1 MNMKVVKTGINKSAI
16 QLLEKT
22 LESVKAGE
30 TIAVTIVSEFNNAE
44 YSLQFSTSSTRTQTA
59 GMLLDAAI
67 KRLGYQY
74 ED

>member
-1 MNMKVVKTGINKSAI
+1 MNMRVVKSGINKSAI
-16 QLLEKT
+16 ELLEKA
-22 LESVKAGE
+22 LESVKSGE

-59 GMLLDAAI
+59 GFLLDAAI